1 MDTLNKIFLGFKQV
15 TSDKFSEVTDKKG
28 YLWLVRE
35 VVDSELTGKAD
46 IWFGSRHYG
55 SFDPSIAS
63 EISRMKETIDV
74 ILEEV
79 KSKVSTNDFNK
90 KVEELVALIGKKVDS
105 ETYEAAINKIEA
117 SVSAVTSTATETKEW
132 IDTFKESYDPIT
144 EEDRELLNSVENGA
158 QVNKIEKIQLFSNEL
173 SINDKTVNI
182 DFQADDIKLGT
193 PIGDVFPANKTV
205 HETLKSIYETFKGG
219 SGNSGILSVT
229 SSDDSIV
236 VEGDENIKGVRVQVS
251 SANDN
256 KIVLRTVEN
265 EKGLY
270 VEPLYYDGDDFEVE

>member
-35 VVDSELTGKAD
+35 VVDGELTGKAD
-46 IWFGSRHYG
+46 IWFGSRHYA

-63 EISRMKETIDV
+63 EISKMKETIDA
-74 ILEEV
+74 LLKEV
-79 KSKVSTNDFNK
+79 N
-90 KVEELVALIGKKVDS
+90 AKVDS

-117 SVSAVTSTATETKEW
+117 SVSAVTSTATESKEW

-144 EEDRELLNSVENGA
+144 EKDRELLNSVENGA
-158 QVNKIEKIQLFSNEL
+158 QVNKIEKIQLFGNEL

-229 SSDDSIV
+229 SSDDSII

-251 SANDN
+251 SASDN

>member
-251 SANDN
+251 SASDN

>member
-35 VVDSELTGKAD
+35 VVDGELTGKAD

-63 EISRMKETIDV
+63 EIATMKETIDA
-74 ILEEV
+74 ILKEV
-79 KSKVSTNDFNK
+79 N
-90 KVEELVALIGKKVDS
+90 AKVDF
-105 ETYEAAINKIEA
+105 ETYEDTINKIEA
-117 SVSAVTSTATETKEW
+117 SVSAVTSTATESKEW

-144 EEDRELLNSVENGA
+144 EKDRELLNSVENGA
-158 QVNKIEKIQLFSNEL
+158 QVNKIEKIQLFGNEI
-173 SINDKTVNI
+173 SIDDKTVNI

-193 PIGDVFPANKTV
+193 PIGEVFPANKTV

-219 SGNSGILSVT
+219 SSGILSVT

-251 SANDN
+251 SASDN